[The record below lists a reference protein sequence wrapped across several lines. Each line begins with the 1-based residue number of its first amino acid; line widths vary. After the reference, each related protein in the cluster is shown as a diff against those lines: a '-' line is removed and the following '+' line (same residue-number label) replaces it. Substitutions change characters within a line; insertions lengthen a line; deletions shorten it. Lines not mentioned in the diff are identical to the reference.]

1 MQQDETRWILTY
13 LSTSSPLPPPHLF
26 WLLSPCNVFHLFWSL
41 RTSSVTQNSS
51 NVFLTRWMKKQQIL
65 CTKSDHSNG
74 TLLDSVEVNSGF
86 SFFLFYFFLFFF
98 LSTSFFLLLL
108 SFLPHPSAS
117 LSFLAFPSL
126 PLLFPFSF
134 ILLLNTVTLLIFSI
148 CLVLLKLPLARDID
162 REG

>member
-98 LSTSFFLLLL
+98 SFYLLLPSS
-108 SFLPHPSAS
+108 SFLSS
-117 LSFLAFPSL
+117 S
-126 PLLFPFSF
+126 
-134 ILLLNTVTLLIFSI
+134 SI
-148 CLVLLKLPLARDID
+148 CLPFLSCFPLPSPPLPFFIYSLAEYSYLINFLHMFSLAKIASSK
-162 REG
+162 GY